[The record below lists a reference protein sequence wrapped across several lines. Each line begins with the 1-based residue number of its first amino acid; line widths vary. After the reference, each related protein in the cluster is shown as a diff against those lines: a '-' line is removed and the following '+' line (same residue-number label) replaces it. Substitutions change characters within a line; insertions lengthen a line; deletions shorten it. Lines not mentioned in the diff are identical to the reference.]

1 MHKLTDYYSDHP
13 HSEKTC
19 QIIASQALQKIHMK
33 GLLGSAGSL
42 FCNSVVENSKT
53 THFIILPDK
62 EDAGFFFNDLE
73 NLRPENT
80 VFFLPS
86 SYKRDLLSLSNLKK
100 VEENIISRTK
110 TIECLNEGSPVTIVT
125 YPEALVEKEA
135 SSKTHQEQSFL
146 ISIGDKLDIDFIKEF
161 LFEYGFTQK
170 DFVFSPGE
178 FSVRGS
184 IIDVFSYSSERPF
197 RIDFFGAEVE
207 SIRTFDIIKQLSIK
221 KLQKINIHPD
231 VNKLSENIEK
241 QSIFD
246 HLRSNSVVWIKDLSY
261 TIDKINQISNK
272 IKNFEPSNNDE
283 DTIILL
289 ENDFISGQ
297 ILQDELQKFQIIEF
311 GQQAFYKPEHS
322 LSFNISKQSEFNKNF
337 RLLAEDMNKWETE
350 NYQNYILSDQEK
362 QIERIQSILGSE
374 ESPFNPE
381 FTAVTPTLHQ
391 GFIDHDLQIS
401 CYTDHQI
408 FQRYH
413 RMKLKSQKMVETKG
427 AISIREI
434 SQLKPGDYVVHI
446 DHGIGKFSGLQS
458 IDVNGKKQETIRIT
472 YKDNDTLFV
481 SIHSLHKISKYKG
494 SEGSPPRIYKLGSG
508 AWQKI
513 KQKTKSKVKD
523 IAKELISL
531 YAKRKEEKGF
541 EFSADS
547 YLQEALEASFIYED
561 TPDQYKASQA
571 TKADMESSIPMDRLV
586 CGDVGF
592 GKTEIAIRAA
602 FKAVTDGK
610 QVAILVPTTIL
621 ALQHYQTFKNR
632 LKEFPCNVEYISRLK
647 STKEQKRIYAELSA
661 GKVDILIGTHKI
673 VGKDIKFKDLGLL
686 IVDEEQKFGV
696 AIKEKLKQLKLNVD
710 TLTLTATPIPRTL
723 QFSLMGARDL
733 SIINTPPPNRYPIMT
748 ELHSFNEEIIKKAL
762 QNEIQRNGQVF
773 FIHNRVQNIVEI
785 QALIKRLCPDIR
797 TVVGHGQMK
806 GNELEKVMLDFIN
819 HEYDVLI
826 ATTIIESGLDIPNT
840 NTIIINN
847 AQNFGLSDLHQL
859 RGRVGRSNKKAY
871 CYLLAPPLT
880 VLTPEARKR
889 LIAIE
894 EYSDLGSGFNISLQD
909 LDIRGAGNLLGGEQS
924 GFIADIGFETY
935 QQILNEALFE
945 LREEEGIEHQP
956 TVTQEL
962 RKDHNTS
969 FVFDCQIDT
978 DLEVLFPNHY
988 IVNTPERIRLYREL
1002 DSIKNEEALENFR
1015 NMLIDRFGEIPD
1027 ESKEL
1032 LTVVE
1037 LRWLAM
1043 NLGMT
1048 KVIIKNTKMICYFV
1062 SDKSTIFFN
1071 SSTFAEILNFANT
1084 NPKICSLQQ
1093 KQGKP
1098 SIHIEKINSVKQA
1111 FELLKKM
1118 SYFDS
1123 AQ

>member
-1 MHKLTDYYSDHP
+1 MQKLKDYYSNHSQ
-13 HSEKTC
+13 SEK
-19 QIIASQALQKIHMK
+19 ASTILASKILQKVHLK
-33 GLLGSAGSL
+33 GLFGSASSL
-42 FCNSVVENSKT
+42 FCQSVIEKST
-53 THFIILPDK
+53 HTHFIILPDK
-62 EDAGFFFNDLE
+62 EEAGFFFNDLE
-73 NLRPENT
+73 NISTKNS

-86 SYKRDLLSLSNLKK
+86 SYKRDLLSLSNLEK

-110 TIECLNEGSPVTIVT
+110 TIEKLAEGTPITIIS

-135 SSKTHQEQSFL
+135 SSETHSEQSFL
-146 ISIGDKLDIDFIKEF
+146 ISVGDKLDIDFIKEF

-184 IIDVFSYSSERPF
+184 IIDVFSYSSESPY
-197 RIDFFGAEVE
+197 RIDFFGEEVD

-221 KLQKINIHPD
+221 KLQKIHIHPD
-231 VNKLSENIEK
+231 VNKLSDNAEK
-241 QSIFD
+241 QAIFNHLKDYSSI
-246 HLRSNSVVWIKDLSY
+246 WIKDLAY
-261 TIDKINQISNK
+261 TIDKINQVRNK
-272 IKNFEPSNNDE
+272 IKDFEPT
-283 DTIILL
+283 DTETDVILL
-289 ENDFISGQ
+289 SENDFISGDDFQ
-297 ILQDELQKFQIIEF
+297 NELQKFHIVEF
-311 GQQAFYKPEHS
+311 GQQAFYKSEH
-322 LSFNISKQSEFNKNF
+322 LLTFNISKQAEFNKNF
-337 RLLAEDMNKWETE
+337 KLLAEDMHKWETE
-350 NYQNYILSDQEK
+350 AYQNFILSDQEK

-381 FTAVTPTLHQ
+381 FEAVTPTLHQ

-427 AISIREI
+427 AISISEI
-434 SQLKPGDYVVHI
+434 NQLKPGDYVVHI

-472 YKDNDTLFV
+472 YKDGDTLFV

-494 SEGSPPRIYKLGSG
+494 SEGTPPRIYKLGSG

-571 TKADMESSIPMDRLV
+571 TKADMESAIPMDRLV

-632 LKEFPCNVEYISRLK
+632 LKEFPCNIEYISRLK
-647 STKEQKRIYAELSA
+647 STKEQKRIYAELSS

-673 VGKDIKFKDLGLL
+673 VGKDIQFKDLGLL

-733 SIINTPPPNRYPIMT
+733 SIINTPPPNRYPIQT
-748 ELHSFNEEIIKKAL
+748 ELHSFNEEIIKEAL
-762 QNEIQRNGQVF
+762 QNEVQRNGQVF

-785 QALIKRLCPDIR
+785 QAMLKRLCPDIR

-880 VLTPEARKR
+880 VLSQDARKR
-889 LIAIE
+889 LRAIE

-962 RKDHNTS
+962 KKDHNTS

-978 DLEVLFPNHY
+978 DLEILFPNHY

-1002 DSIKNEEALENFR
+1002 DGIKNEETLADFR
-1015 NMLIDRFGEIPD
+1015 NALIDRFGEIPP
-1027 ESKEL
+1027 ETTEL

-1048 KVIIKNTKMICYFV
+1048 KVIIKKAKMICYFISENSSV
-1062 SDKSTIFFN
+1062 FFN
-1071 SSTFAEILNFANT
+1071 SSTFAGILNFANR

-1098 SIHIEKINSVKQA
+1098 SIHIEKINTVKQA
-1111 FELLKKM
+1111 FEILKKM
-1118 SYFDS
+1118 KE
-1123 AQ
+1123 Q